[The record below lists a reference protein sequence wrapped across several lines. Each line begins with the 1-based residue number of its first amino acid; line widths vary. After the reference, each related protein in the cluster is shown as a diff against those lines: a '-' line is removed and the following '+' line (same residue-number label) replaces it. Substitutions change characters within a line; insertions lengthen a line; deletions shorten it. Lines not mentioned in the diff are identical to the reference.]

1 MSNTCPSCGS
11 SNPTDFDD
19 STGRLVCTNCGHV
32 VNDSFIV
39 SEISFGETSSGAAR
53 VQGSYVA
60 EGQTHAGG
68 SGGRFRSGNSLESR
82 EQIIQN
88 GRRKIV
94 QLAGAVNCPEHFADH
109 AQRWFT
115 LSVTHNFNRG
125 RKTQFVVACCLYI
138 VCRLEKSSH
147 MLIDFS
153 DILNVNVFAL
163 GHTYLQLVQILEVR
177 LPHID
182 PTVYVYRFAKHLD
195 FGSEQ
200 TKVANDALRIIQRMS
215 RDWMVQGRRPSG
227 ICGAALILAAR
238 MNNFRRSVR
247 EVVYVVK
254 VADLTIQKRLDE
266 FKDTKSGDL
275 TVEEFRNIWLEQ
287 AHDPPS
293 YGPKASRKRKRVRNV
308 NDDGEVID
316 DPQDIAIVTAPVSP
330 GATPST
336 PPTAAPGAPPGTAAA
351 PAVFLDRPLRL
362 DADGFVIP
370 ELPIP
375 SPLAASSLPGTP
387 IDTADPVAPQDTE
400 KAQEDQHSAI
410 AEEVIESEIASLL
423 DGSAAEIMEELRET
437 DRQAREECA
446 TSTISDDPDNLDDVD
461 DDFEVQNALLT
472 EEERDLKEKIW
483 VEFNKD
489 YLLKRLKKETDLRNG
504 IIKTARKRKR
514 NKPRDSN
521 SEDMAA
527 TPADSAKNMLM
538 RRSYSKKINY
548 KAIEGLFEDD

>member
-1 MSNTCPSCGS
+1 MGS
-11 SNPTDFDD
+11 F
-19 STGRLVCTNCGHV
+19 RLT
-32 VNDSFIV
+32 
-39 SEISFGETSSGAAR
+39 AL
-53 VQGSYVA
+53 Q
-60 EGQTHAGG
+60 
-68 SGGRFRSGNSLESR
+68 
-82 EQIIQN
+82 
-88 GRRKIV
+88 
-94 QLAGAVNCPEHFADH
+94 
-109 AQRWFT
+109 
-115 LSVTHNFNRG
+115 
-125 RKTQFVVACCLYI
+125 
-138 VCRLEKSSH
+138 
-147 MLIDFS
+147 
-153 DILNVNVFAL
+153 VNVFSL

-195 FGSEQ
+195 FGGEQ

-293 YGPKASRKRKRVRNV
+293 YGPKASKRRKRVRDV
-308 NDDGEVID
+308 NDDGEVIE
-316 DPQDIAIVTAPVSP
+316 DPQDITIVDTPADSSVAPSAP
-330 GATPST
+330 GTPPSAPASAAATPLMS
-336 PPTAAPGAPPGTAAA
+336 
-351 PAVFLDRPLRL
+351 LDRPLRL

-370 ELPIP
+370 ELPVP
-375 SPLAASSLPGTP
+375 SPRPISSSLPGTP
-387 IDTADPVAPQDTE
+387 IDTTDHATPQGAE
-400 KAQEDQHSAI
+400 KAQDDQHSAI

-423 DGSAAEIMEELRET
+423 GGSAASIMEELREA
-437 DRQAREECA
+437 DRQARDECA

-489 YLLKRLKKETDLRNG
+489 YL
-504 IIKTARKRKR
+504 
-514 NKPRDSN
+514 RDQ
-521 SEDMAA
+521 EC
-527 TPADSAKNMLM
+527 
-538 RRSYSKKINY
+538 KIFPFFSFF
-548 KAIEGLFEDD
+548 L